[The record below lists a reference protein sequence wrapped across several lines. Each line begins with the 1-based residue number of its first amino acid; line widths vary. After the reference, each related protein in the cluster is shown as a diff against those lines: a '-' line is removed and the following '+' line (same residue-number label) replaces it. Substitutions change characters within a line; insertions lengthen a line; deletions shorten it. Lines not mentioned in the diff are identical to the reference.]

1 MSMKKKGI
9 KTFTRRLITYIILSA
24 AVAVTLLPL
33 LWIIST
39 SFKQPTEIY
48 SSPPVWIS
56 TSPTLQSYIDV
67 ITKSSIPK
75 AFLNSLL
82 IALGT
87 TVISLILGILSGYA
101 FSRFRFRGNRSLSL
115 LILISQMLPVT
126 VLMIPMYYLVG
137 DMGLVDTKFGVAIA
151 HLVIAL
157 PMVIWMTKGYFNGI
171 AKEYEEASMID
182 GCTPLQTLRYIVL
195 PLLRPSIAATGV
207 YAFICSWNEFA
218 IANVLTRTMT
228 SRTLPLALSE
238 FSTFFKVDWG
248 DTMAA
253 ATLIT
258 IPVVV
263 IFMLVQKQFVEGLAS
278 GGVKE

>member
-1 MSMKKKGI
+1 MKKKEL
-9 KTFTRRLITYIILSA
+9 KTFIRQLFTYIILGIA
-24 AVAVTLLPL
+24 AAVTLLPL
-33 LWIIST
+33 VWIIST
-39 SFKQPTEIY
+39 SFKQPAEIY

-56 TSPTLQSYIDV
+56 SSPTLESYIDV
-67 ITKSSIPK
+67 LTESSIPQ
-75 AFLNSLL
+75 AFLNSF
-82 IALGT
+82 IIGLGT
-87 TVISLILGILSGYA
+87 AMLSLVLGILAGYA

-115 LILISQMLPVT
+115 AILISQMLPVT
-126 VLMIPMYYLVG
+126 VLMIPMYYLIG
-137 DMGLVDTKFGVAIA
+137 DIGLVDSKIGVTIT
-151 HLVIAL
+151 HLAIAL

-182 GCTPLQTLRYIVL
+182 GCTPLQTLRYVVL
-195 PLLRPSIAATGV
+195 PLIRPSIAATGV

-218 IANVLTRTMT
+218 IANVLTRTMN

-258 IPVVV
+258 IPVVI
-263 IFMLVQKQFVEGLAS
+263 IFMLVQKHFVEGLAS